1 MGCSETLKRLKR
13 ALKEFLL
20 GATVYDM
27 VKTFTDL
34 ITYNTYA
41 IMTVALGD
49 MLGFPVSCYYRLR
62 LLPLVMT
69 QLDRWRTFMLK
80 ERDITERIRE

>member
-1 MGCSETLKRLKR
+1 VRGTFKRLKR

-20 GATVYDM
+20 GATVFDM
-27 VKTFTDL
+27 AKTFLDL

-41 IMTVALGD
+41 IMTIALGD
-49 MLGFPVSCYYRLR
+49 MLGFPIPGYYRLR

-69 QLDRWRTFMLK
+69 QIDKWRSFMLK